1 MPTSSKYRHRR
12 SVCRNHYDRGKL
24 FRVDI
29 FRGIDT
35 LREIDIFRT
44 IDSSK
49 TLSSPKIPNKLPS
62 KFLSSNGSIE
72 PEEYLSDK
80 QVQQQTIGLFGKEIA
95 EEINNFIQQE
105 TGITVQD

>member
-1 MPTSSKYRHRR
+1 MKWSLAQWTRSYRVE
-12 SVCRNHYDRGKL
+12 SVSNIPIQL
-24 FRVDI
+24 FFCLFI
-29 FRGIDT
+29 S
-35 LREIDIFRT
+35 L
-44 IDSSK
+44 
-49 TLSSPKIPNKLPS
+49 
-62 KFLSSNGSIE
+62 KFLSSNGPIE